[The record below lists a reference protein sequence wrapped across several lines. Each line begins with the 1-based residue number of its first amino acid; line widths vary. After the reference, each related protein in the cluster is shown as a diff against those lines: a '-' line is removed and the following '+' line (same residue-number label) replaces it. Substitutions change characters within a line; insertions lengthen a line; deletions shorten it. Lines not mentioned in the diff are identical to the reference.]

1 MEDQSSMAF
10 NNDFQSQAT
19 VMNPHTS
26 NDFDKESYQKSK
38 TQTDSVFDDESF
50 KDMQNKVS

>member
-1 MEDQSSMAF
+1 VEDQSSMAF